1 MCDAVETQAY
11 DATQAAAD
19 MQVGCPVIEI
29 DDSLPMGSPS
39 GSGVCRSLARDFSK
53 ANLEEQ
59 ITGFFVSKECC
70 VFKLCVPCF
79 FYILILATNCP

>member
-39 GSGVCRSLARDFSK
+39 GTGVCRSLARDFSK

-59 ITGFFVSKECC
+59 ITGFLFQKNVVFSNCAFPVS
-70 VFKLCVPCF
+70 FTF
-79 FYILILATNCP
+79 